1 MTLPEPLYAYDV
13 LSDGSAK
20 DLETLDAPRLAET
33 VYRWLHFDLNEPGV
47 ADWIKST
54 VDPIVAEAL
63 TREDTRPR
71 CSPHQD
77 GLIVILRGVNLNPNS
92 DPEDMVSIRIWMGP
106 GLIIST
112 RVRRL
117 MAVTRLNEAM
127 ASNQAPTST
136 GAFIARLAAG
146 LAERMNPVVSELS
159 DRIDALEEASVD
171 STEGLRAEIADIR
184 RTTIALRRYI
194 APQKDALWKLATGQ
208 LTLIDAAAQSVL
220 RETGDQ
226 IIRLVE
232 ELDAVRERSAILNDQ
247 LTDKRAEAMNATMLL
262 LSVVAA
268 IFLPLGF
275 LTGLL
280 GINVGGMPGAD
291 WPAAFWLV
299 CGLCLG
305 IAGVLIWSFK
315 RRGWI

>member
-1 MTLPEPLYAYDV
+1 MTAPATLYAYDV
-13 LSDGSAK
+13 QSDGRAAR
-20 DLETLDAPRLAET
+20 LDAPNAPRKKDAA
-33 VYRWLHFDLNEPGV
+33 YRWLHFDLNEPGV
-47 ADWIKST
+47 ADWIET
-54 VDPIVAEAL
+54 ATDPIVAEAL

-71 CSPHQD
+71 CSPHEA
-77 GLIVILRGVNLNPNS
+77 GLIIILRGVNLNPNS
-92 DPEDMVSIRIWMGP
+92 DPEDMVSIRLWIGP

-117 MAVTRLNEAM
+117 MAVTGMNDAM
-127 ASNQAPTST
+127 ASDQAPPST

-146 LAERMNPVVSELS
+146 LTERMDPVVSDLA

-171 STEGLRAEIADIR
+171 RTEGLRSEIADIR
-184 RTTIALRRYI
+184 RSTIALRRYI

-208 LTLIDAAAQSVL
+208 LDLIDAAARGSL

-226 IIRLVE
+226 VLRLVE

-247 LTDKRAEAMNATMLL
+247 LTDKRAEEMNATMLL

-291 WPAAFWLV
+291 WSAAFWLV

-305 IAGVLIWSFK
+305 IAGALVWMFK